1 MLYVGDILITE
12 WFFMPRIILSIIVI
26 IGIVAWVVFLALK
39 HQKSPEFMAHSL
51 DKNLKKSYVSADVL
65 LQGVD
70 RLSIKHAKIAELKLA
85 IHEHIVGMEGFINA
99 IVITLL
105 AGGHALVE
113 WVPWLAKTKTIH
125 TFADLLWLDFG
136 RIQFTPDML
145 PSDVTGVD
153 VFNPATRAFETS
165 IGPIMTNI
173 LLADEINRTTPK
185 VQSALLES
193 MQERQVTI
201 WWKTV
206 KLPHPFFVLAT
217 QNPLEQEGTYP
228 LPEAQIDRF
237 LCKIMVDYPSLEQ
250 EKEMLD
256 KNLELGVQS
265 LDKKKKSIISGKELL
280 AMQEEVAAV
289 DVPSSIKDYIARIVQ
304 ETRAGYNTIMYWASP
319 RWSISLMQAAQAVA
333 YVQWHQ
339 KVSAHDV
346 HMVILLT
353 LRHRIILTYEA
364 KLQHKD
370 EDTILSEI
378 VQYLPLS

>member
-1 MLYVGDILITE
+1 
-12 WFFMPRIILSIIVI
+12 MPRIILSIVV
-26 IGIVAWVVFLALK
+26 IVAIVGWVVFLQLRLHKEHKVQSTK
-39 HQKSPEFMAHSL
+39 HKEHE
-51 DKNLKKSYVSADVL
+51 KSYVSAEVL
-65 LQGVD
+65 LQWVEK
-70 RLSIKHAKIAELKLA
+70 LSIKHEKIADLKLA
-85 IHEHIVGMEGFINA
+85 IHEQIVGMEWFINA
-99 IVITLL
+99 IIITLL

-125 TFADLLWLDFG
+125 TFADLLWLDFW

-153 VFNPATRAFETS
+153 VFNPATRSFETS

-185 VQSALLES
+185 VQAALLES

-250 EKEMLD
+250 EKLMLE
-256 KNLELGVQS
+256 KLL
-265 LDKKKKSIISGKELL
+265 KSPGLPRRKAPRNDVLISHKELL
-280 AMQEEVAAV
+280 VMQEEVAAV

-304 ETRAGYNTIMYWASP
+304 ETRAGYSTILYGSSP

-346 HMVILLT
+346 HMVVLLT

-364 KLQHKD
+364 KLQNKN